1 MLKRIEKQMS
11 DLSPAQQRV
20 AQWLLAHP
28 KQAASATLAEVA
40 SCCGTS
46 EPTVIRFCRHIG
58 LSGFRELALRITE
71 ALSQPVSYVH
81 RAVSAGDA
89 ASDAVTKVMD
99 TSIQSLIELRSQLSS
114 MPVDAAVAA
123 MHGARQLAFVG
134 LGASGHVASDACHKF
149 FRLGTPCS
157 TLTNTP
163 KILQFAAIAGSGDV
177 LVVTSNKG
185 RWDALSRAARLARTG
200 GATVIGITDPSSA
213 LANEVD
219 ILFPCNAVED
229 TSIYTPMSSR
239 LAQLALLDALHV
251 ALALSQGEAAIDML
265 RRSKTALQEEHS
277 LN

>member
-1 MLKRIEKQMS
+1 MLSRIEQQIP
-11 DLSPAQQRV
+11 DLSPAEQRV
-20 AQWLLAHP
+20 GRWLLLHP
-28 KQAASATLAEVA
+28 KQAANATLAEV
-40 SCCGTS
+40 SRRCGTS

-81 RAVSAGDA
+81 RAVSAGDD

-99 TSIQSLIELRSQLSS
+99 TSIQSLIELRAQLSS
-114 MPVDAAVAA
+114 MPVDSAVAA

-134 LGASGHVASDACHKF
+134 LGASGNVASDACQKF
-149 FRLGTPCS
+149 FRLGVPCS

-163 KILQFAAIAGSGDV
+163 KILQFAAIADSGDV
-177 LVVTSNKG
+177 LVMTSHKG
-185 RWDALSRAARLARTG
+185 RWKALSRAAHLARRG
-200 GATVIGITDPSSA
+200 GATVIGITDPSSE
-213 LANEVD
+213 LANEVE

-229 TSIYTPMSSR
+229 TSVYTPMSSR

-251 ALALSQGEAAIDML
+251 ALALSQGEVAIDML
-265 RRSKTALQEEHS
+265 RRSKAALQEEHS